1 MQQTYTINGY
11 ALKDDY
17 KSRLVYC
24 QRMEVSIES
33 RKEPGQDRSRATLQ
47 SIMQAS
53 AKLIASNG
61 LDATSMTQIANV
73 AGLSKASLYRYFPN
87 KQALLLAHA
96 KGSFKTHREEM
107 QAVMQLGDNPEQ
119 MLRDGIAHY
128 CDEHCNNPFLLNLRA
143 AIHADPV
150 LSELDLKDSRENAAL
165 LAEFLRQHFPQIDIA
180 VIDTRSLLAME
191 LIDSLARLV
200 ARVPVTEKNKLISE
214 FVRLFFADL
223 KLM

>member
-1 MQQTYTINGY
+1 
-11 ALKDDY
+11 
-17 KSRLVYC
+17 
-24 QRMEVSIES
+24 
-33 RKEPGQDRSRATLQ
+33 
-47 SIMQAS
+47 
-53 AKLIASNG
+53 
-61 LDATSMTQIANV
+61 
-73 AGLSKASLYRYFPN
+73 
-87 KQALLLAHA
+87 
-96 KGSFKTHREEM
+96 
-107 QAVMQLGDNPEQ
+107 MQLGDNPEQ

-200 ARVPVTEKNKLISE
+200 ARVPLTEKNKLISE
-214 FVRLFFADL
+214 FVRRSKTNVIDPLGESLSINSRPYVRGLILVREVPLPVLLVLEISAL
-223 KLM
+223 ALSNLY

>member
-1 MQQTYTINGY
+1 
-11 ALKDDY
+11 
-17 KSRLVYC
+17 
-24 QRMEVSIES
+24 
-33 RKEPGQDRSRATLQ
+33 
-47 SIMQAS
+47 
-53 AKLIASNG
+53 
-61 LDATSMTQIANV
+61 
-73 AGLSKASLYRYFPN
+73 
-87 KQALLLAHA
+87 
-96 KGSFKTHREEM
+96 
-107 QAVMQLGDNPEQ
+107 
-119 MLRDGIAHY
+119 
-128 CDEHCNNPFLLNLRA
+128 LLNLRA

>member
-1 MQQTYTINGY
+1 MKATIE
-11 ALKDDY
+11 A
-17 KSRLVYC
+17 
-24 QRMEVSIES
+24 

-53 AKLIASNG
+53 AELIAANG
-61 LDATSMTQIANV
+61 LDATSMTQIANL

-96 KGSFKTHREEM
+96 QGSFKTHREEM
-107 QAVMQLGDNPEQ
+107 QAVMQRGKNPEQ
-119 MLRDGIAHY
+119 MLRDGIGHY
-128 CDEHCNNPFLLNLRA
+128 CDKHSDNPFLLNLRA

-165 LAEFLRQHFPQIDIA
+165 LAEFLRQHFPQVDSA
-180 VIDTRSLLAME
+180 VIETRSLLTME

-200 ARVPVTEKNKLISE
+200 ARVPINEKDNLISE

-223 KLM
+223 ERI